1 MTAASAPTP
10 EQTAAARRQ
19 VWFPDTSALVTLAVH
34 LPLQQAVATVLSAHG
49 RVLARAVLVELERLA
64 TTSDMTAIWASTA
77 LSQLGWLGEPV
88 ALDDPAG
95 VELAV
100 RLQEQIAAGRPLKH
114 EMEHFG
120 ESAIISLAS
129 RAQVVRPLLLSDD
142 YDARVAAKNSRVEA
156 FSVHKLLHLM
166 VRQGKLTATDAAS
179 FADVLYK
186 AGRAQDYT
194 ARELASGR
202 LGRVGQP

>member
-1 MTAASAPTP
+1 MTAPSAPTP
-10 EQTAAARRQ
+10 GQTTLRQ

-34 LPLQQAVATVLSAHG
+34 LPLQQTVASVLSAHG
-49 RVLARAVLVELERLA
+49 RVLVRAVLAELERLA
-64 TTSDMTAIWASTA
+64 TTNDATAIWASTA

-88 ALDDPAG
+88 ALDDPTG

-129 RAQVVRPLLLSDD
+129 RARVVRPLVLSDD

-156 FSVHKLLHLM
+156 LSVHKLLHLM
-166 VRQGKLTATDAAS
+166 VRQGKVTAT
-179 FADVLYK
+179 YK

-194 ARELASGR
+194 AQELTSGR